1 MRLLRVDMSIDSCVS
16 MLRPSRQYPRP
27 MEQRCL
33 LVPEIEHSRREAR
46 VQETRE
52 QLNLAASSVLSRIRR
67 LTRSS
72 NPLCLGVFAL
82 SFTSLFGADG
92 QALWNQPPKASA
104 VPLQAVAVEIQA
116 PPAPEKP
123 PMAPAPAAAL
133 PAAPPETAP
142 AAEATPPPVE
152 APKPAAKETA
162 PETAKV
168 EPPAQQAD
176 PAPAATAQKPKPQP
190 RRPSLDFDETLGVPP
205 APYGKLIYEVAVRHA
220 VNPHL
225 VAAVIHVE
233 SAFNPRAISRKGACG
248 LMQLLPETARRFGL
262 KKKKGIFDPAKN
274 LEAGVKYLKW
284 LTRRFDGDVQRVL
297 AAYNAGEGAVDRFG
311 GIPPYRET
319 KNYVQ
324 KIFGLLGFTVAA
336 EPAIPAQPSAEEVV
350 AAGR

>member
-1 MRLLRVDMSIDSCVS
+1 M
-16 MLRPSRQYPRP
+16 
-27 MEQRCL
+27 
-33 LVPEIEHSRREAR
+33 
-46 VQETRE
+46 QEKRE

-92 QALWNQPPKASA
+92 QALWNQPQKAPA
-104 VPLQAVAVEIQA
+104 VPLQAAAVESPA
-116 PPAPEKP
+116 PPAPGKP
-123 PMAPAPAAAL
+123 PMAAPAAAL
-133 PAAPPETAP
+133 SDAPPETAP
-142 AAEATPPPVE
+142 APVDTPKAPAED
-152 APKPAAKETA
+152 TA
-162 PETAKV
+162 PDTAKV
-168 EPPAQQAD
+168 EPPAQQTHPAPAPSHPAG

-190 RRPSLDFDETLGVPP
+190 RRPSLDFDETLGIPP
-205 APYGKLIYEVAVRHA
+205 SPYGKLIYEVAVRHA

-233 SAFNPRAISRKGACG
+233 SSFNPRAISRKGACG
-248 LMQLLPETARRFGL
+248 LMQLLPDTARRFGL
-262 KKKKGIFDPAKN
+262 KQKKEIFDPAKN

-311 GIPPYRET
+311 GVPPYRET

-324 KIFGLLGFTVAA
+324 KIFGLLGFTTAA
-336 EPAIPAQPSAEEVV
+336 GPAIPVQPSPEEVI

>member
-1 MRLLRVDMSIDSCVS
+1 
-16 MLRPSRQYPRP
+16 

-46 VQETRE
+46 VQEKRE

-92 QALWNQPPKASA
+92 QALWNQPPKAPA
-104 VPLQAVAVEIQA
+104 VPLQAVAVEIPA
-116 PPAPEKP
+116 SPAPEKP
-123 PMAPAPAAAL
+123 PMAPAPAAAI
-133 PAAPPETAP
+133 PAAPPGTAP
-142 AAEATPPPVE
+142 AAAATPPPVE
-152 APKPAAKETA
+152 APKAPAAETA

-168 EPPAQQAD
+168 EPPAQQTPPVPAPSRPAD
-176 PAPAATAQKPKPQP
+176 PAPAATAQKPKP

-248 LMQLLPETARRFGL
+248 LMQLLPDTARRFGL
-262 KKKKGIFDPAKN
+262 KQKKEIFDPAKN

-324 KIFGLLGFTVAA
+324 KIFGLLGFTTAA
-336 EPAIPAQPSAEEVV
+336 ELAIPAQPVPEEVI

>member
-1 MRLLRVDMSIDSCVS
+1 M
-16 MLRPSRQYPRP
+16 
-27 MEQRCL
+27 
-33 LVPEIEHSRREAR
+33 
-46 VQETRE
+46 QEKRE

-92 QALWNQPPKASA
+92 QALWNQPQKAPA
-104 VPLQAVAVEIQA
+104 VPLQAAAVESPA
-116 PPAPEKP
+116 PPGT
-123 PMAPAPAAAL
+123 APAPVDTPKA
-133 PAAPPETAP
+133 PAEDTAP
-142 AAEATPPPVE
+142 D
-152 APKPAAKETA
+152 
-162 PETAKV
+162 TAKV
-168 EPPAQQAD
+168 EPPAQQTH
-176 PAPAATAQKPKPQP
+176 PAPAPSHPAGLPAATAQKPKPQP
-190 RRPSLDFDETLGVPP
+190 RRPTLDFDETLGVPP
-205 APYGKLIYEVAVRHA
+205 SPYGKLIYEVAVRHA

-233 SAFNPRAISRKGACG
+233 SSFNPRAISRKGACG
-248 LMQLLPETARRFGL
+248 LMQLLPDTARRFGL
-262 KKKKGIFDPAKN
+262 KHKKEIFDPAKN

-311 GIPPYRET
+311 GVPPYRET

-324 KIFGLLGFTVAA
+324 KIFGLLGFTTAA
-336 EPAIPAQPSAEEVV
+336 GPAIPVQPSQEEVI